1 MFVDIYDLI
10 TEQFY
15 IINIQ
20 SIRCFTNFTKQ
31 EDKIKYKIYHIIL
44 NDGTKISTSYKKQIE
59 IMNKLAK
66 DGDKNN
72 ENKY

>member
-20 SIRCFTNFTKQ
+20 SIRCFTKQ
-31 EDKIKYKIYHIIL
+31 EDKIQCKIIL
-44 NDGTKISTSYKKQIE
+44 NNGIKISVNYKKWIE
-59 IMNKLAK
+59 IMNKFAK
-66 DGDKNN
+66 DGDKND

>member
-44 NDGTKISTSYKKQIE
+44 NDGTKISTSYKK
-59 IMNKLAK
+59 
-66 DGDKNN
+66 
-72 ENKY
+72 